1 MKTIWEVSDC
11 WQTTCSRLGA
21 PFTAVALAMQLS
33 ACALLKPAEAPRDT
47 FELTAPRSLSSIRG
61 GTGAQILVKL
71 PNALKSIDSDR
82 LIVRQGTSEITYL
95 AGAQWSDT
103 VPRMVQAKL
112 VEAFENTDSTG
123 ATAKPGDGLVID
135 YQLIS
140 DIRRFEIDG
149 SGEAVIEMSIKLLTD
164 RSGKV
169 LETRV
174 FTASVPT
181 GGDDAKASVA
191 AIDRAFDELAR
202 SIIRWVVNRV

>member
-1 MKTIWEVSDC
+1 MNTLWGIPYC
-11 WQTTCSRLGA
+11 LLPSRRLPA
-21 PFTAVALAMQLS
+21 SLALAALATQIS
-33 ACALLKPAEAPRDT
+33 ACALIKPAEPPRDT
-47 FELTAPRSLSSIRG
+47 YELTAPNRISSVRG

-82 LIVRQGTSEITYL
+82 LIVRQGAAEITYL

-112 VEAFENTDSTG
+112 VEAFENTESTG

-140 DIRRFEIDG
+140 DIRRFEIDADG
-149 SGEAVIEMSIKLLTD
+149 TAVIEMSIKLLAD

-174 FTASVPT
+174 FTATTPT
-181 GGDDAKASVA
+181 VDNDAKVLVA
-191 AIDRAFDELAR
+191 AIDDAFDELAR
-202 SIIRWVVNRV
+202 SIINWVVNRV